1 MLAGVCLALAA
12 AATGGSA
19 NGAVSPAVFV
29 PVQRFTLAWTHSIEK
44 IRWEED
50 YAVIQPS
57 AAHALPRLQPLQAR
71 IQGSGAGMEPP
82 PDAVWRDGAY
92 HYQPATPALHVLR
105 LTRSGFTPDYDWCVD
120 GRCQTLQQLIPT
132 DGGLTLMWACEGVG
146 APRPLRPEIPGATG
160 E

>member
-12 AATGGSA
+12 TVAGD
-19 NGAVSPAVFV
+19 SPSPTVFV
-29 PVQRFTLAWTHSIEK
+29 PVRRFTLAWTHSIEK

-50 YAVIQPS
+50 YAVLPTGS
-57 AAHALPRLQPLQAR
+57 AHPRARLQALQAR

-92 HYQPATPALHVLR
+92 HYQPATPPQAVLR

-120 GRCQTLQQLIPT
+120 GRCQPLQQLIAS
-132 DGGLTLMWACEGVG
+132 DGGVTLLWGCEG
-146 APRPLRPEIPGATG
+146 ASAARPGD
-160 E
+160 